1 MASFDRESALKT
13 AEKALRQ
20 GRIDAAISEYV
31 RIVEAQAR
39 DWNSANALGDLY
51 VRASQIDKAVAQYT
65 RIADHLAIEGFY
77 PKAAALYKKIL
88 KVKPSDEYA
97 LLQSGEIASKQG
109 LLADAKAAF
118 KAVAEAR
125 RSRGDKKGAA
135 AINIRIGMLDPEDL
149 DARLTGA
156 KAAAEIGDTLTALAE
171 FREVARKLE
180 AQGKPADSLDVLQLA
195 HEIDPANAEVR
206 GQLLNG
212 YLQAGDTAR
221 ARKVAEGPVAL
232 KRVASALEAAGQTDD
247 MLEVLADVAK
257 LDPGDLQVRAALA
270 QAYAAKGDL
279 GKARDY
285 LNAETAGA
293 SAPLWLTLAEIELS
307 SGRFDE
313 GRAAVVKALSLDG
326 SQRVAAIA
334 LGCTLAEK
342 SGDAGYA
349 CLDAV
354 ADHALAEKDYAAA
367 AGALHEF
374 VTRVRDHIVAL
385 MRLVEICVDGGLEAT
400 MYEAQAQ
407 LADAYLGVGRGLEAR
422 IISEDLVARE
432 PWNRA
437 NIERFRRALV
447 MLGESDP
454 DGIIAERLS
463 GESPFLA
470 TDKMDL
476 NEGVFF
482 DDEPAEEQGTG
493 AQVRRVRVIAPGATS
508 AADAATAQFV
518 SEAASAA
525 RRHPSRSIRSSSRCV
540 TRLGTAQKRKLRPSS
555 TPSGSPTRSSGWR
568 TKPFRRSRPRRARRA
583 SASRRRPPWGSCTW
597 SVARPNRLSNGS
609 SAPQRRPRPA
619 PTLVTRCS
627 TIWPTHSRRPAIT
640 LARSPSL
647 LSSRPNLAA
656 IGTSP
661 AAWIASRKCKR
672 RGNRPVQTPV
682 DRRTAHRGRAAC

>member
-1 MASFDRESALKT
+1 MAPFDRESALKT

-20 GRIDAAISEYV
+20 GRIDAAIAEYV
-31 RIVEAQAR
+31 RIVDAQPR

-51 VRASQIDKAVAQYT
+51 VRASQVDKAVAQYT
-65 RIADHLAIEGFY
+65 RIADHLATEGFY
-77 PKAAALYKKIL
+77 PKAAALFKKIL
-88 KVKPSDEYA
+88 KVKPADEYA
-97 LLQSGEIASKQG
+97 LLQSGEIAAKQG
-109 LLADAKAAF
+109 LLADAKNAF
-118 KAVAEAR
+118 KAVAEGR

-135 AINIRIGMLDPEDL
+135 AISIRIGMLDPEDL
-149 DARLTGA
+149 EARLAAA
-156 KAAAEIGDTLTALAE
+156 KAAAEIGDTLTALGE
-171 FREVARKLE
+171 FREVARKLDS
-180 AQGKPADSLDVLQLA
+180 QGKTADALNVLQLA
-195 HEIDPANAEVR
+195 HEMDPANAEVR

-212 YLQAGDTAR
+212 YLQAGDVVR
-221 ARKVAEGPVAL
+221 ARKVAEGPAAL
-232 KRVASALEAAGQTDD
+232 KRIASALEAAGETDE
-247 MLEVLADVAK
+247 MLEVLAEVAR
-257 LDPGDLQVRAALA
+257 LDPGDLQVRAGLA
-270 QAYAAKGDL
+270 QAYAGKGDL
-279 GKARDY
+279 QKAREY
-285 LNAETAGA
+285 LSPETAGN

-313 GRAAVVKALSLDG
+313 GRTAVVTALNLDS

-334 LGCTLAEK
+334 LGCALAEK
-342 SGDAGYA
+342 SAEAGYP

-447 MLGESDP
+447 MLGETDP

-482 DDEPAEEQGTG
+482 DDEPAPG
-493 AQVRRVRVIAPGATS
+493 APGAPSGSGAQGAPS
-508 AADAATAQFV
+508 ASGAPGAAGLPAEAPRGAKAGPQSLDQVFEQMRDEAGRGAEEEAAAEQFGLGLTYKELGMEDEAIQAFEV
-518 SEAASAA
+518 AARSPRQRFEAASA
-525 RRHPSRSIRSSSRCV
+525 
-540 TRLGTAQKRKLRPSS
+540 LGQLYLDR
-555 TPSGSPTRSSGWR
+555 GD
-568 TKPFRRSRPRRARRA
+568 
-583 SASRRRPPWGSCTW
+583 
-597 SVARPNRLSNGS
+597 
-609 SAPQRRPRPA
+609 
-619 PTLVTRCS
+619 
-627 TIWPTHSRRPAIT
+627 
-640 LARSPSL
+640 
-647 LSSRPNLAA
+647 
-656 IGTSP
+656 TSP
-661 AAWIASRKCKR
+661 AIEWFLRAAEAPASSPDAGYALLYNLADTLEKARDHARALAIFVELEAESGGYRDVASR
-672 RGNRPVQTPV
+672 V
-682 DRRTAHRGRAAC
+682 DRLSKVQAKG

>member
-1 MASFDRESALKT
+1 MAPFDRETALKT

-20 GRIDAAISEYV
+20 GRIDAAIAEYV
-31 RIVEAQAR
+31 RIVEAQTR

-51 VRASQIDKAVAQYT
+51 VRAGQVEKGVGQYT
-65 RIADHLAIEGFY
+65 RIADHLATEGFY

-97 LLQSGEIASKQG
+97 LLQSGEIAAKQG
-109 LLADAKAAF
+109 LLADAKNAF
-118 KAVAEAR
+118 KAVAEGR

-135 AINIRIGMLDPEDL
+135 AISIRIGQLDPEDL
-149 DARLTGA
+149 DARLTA
-156 KAAAEIGDTLTALAE
+156 ARAAAEIGDTLTALGE

-180 AQGKPADSLDVLQLA
+180 GQGKTADALNVLQLA
-195 HEIDPANAEVR
+195 YEMDPANGEVR
-206 GQLLNG
+206 NQLLNG
-212 YLQAGDTAR
+212 YLKAGDLQR
-221 ARKVAEGPVAL
+221 ARKVAEGPAAL
-232 KRVASALEAAGQTDD
+232 KQVASALEAAGQTDD
-247 MLEVLADVAK
+247 MLEVLAEVAA
-257 LDPGDLQVRAALA
+257 LDPGDLQVRAGLA
-270 QAYAAKGDL
+270 QAYAARGDL
-279 GKARDY
+279 TRAREY
-285 LNAETAGA
+285 LSAETAGG

-313 GRAAVVKALSLDG
+313 GRAAVVKALSLDS

-342 SGDAGYA
+342 SADAGYP

-354 ADHALAEKDYAAA
+354 ADHALAERDYAAA
-367 AGALHEF
+367 AAALHEF

-447 MLGESDP
+447 MLGEKDP

-482 DDEPAEEQGTG
+482 DDEPEPGAQGATG
-493 AQVRRVRVIAPGATS
+493 APDSADGDKAEPESLDRVFEQMREEADRGA
-508 AADAATAQFV
+508 DE
-518 SEAASAA
+518 EAAAEQYG
-525 RRHPSRSIRSSSRCV
+525 
-540 TRLGTAQKRKLRPSS
+540 LGLTYKELGMEEEAVQA
-555 TPSGSPTRSSGWR
+555 
-568 TKPFRRSRPRRARRA
+568 FEMA
-583 SASRRRPPWGSCTW
+583 
-597 SVARPNRLSNGS
+597 
-609 SAPQRRPRPA
+609 
-619 PTLVTRCS
+619 
-627 TIWPTHSRRPAIT
+627 
-640 LARSPSL
+640 ARSPRQRFEAAAALGQLYLERGETGPAIEWFLRAAEAPASSPESGYALLYSL
-647 LSSRPNLAA
+647 AETLEQANDHARALAIFVELEA
-656 IGTSP
+656 ESGGYRD
-661 AAWIASRKCKR
+661 AASRVERLSKAQVK
-672 RGNRPVQTPV
+672 G
-682 DRRTAHRGRAAC
+682 

>member
-1 MASFDRESALKT
+1 MAPFDRESALKT

-20 GRIDAAISEYV
+20 GRIDAAIAEYV
-31 RIVEAQAR
+31 RIVDAQPR

-51 VRASQIDKAVAQYT
+51 VRASQVDKAVAQYT
-65 RIADHLAIEGFY
+65 RIADHLATEGFY
-77 PKAAALYKKIL
+77 PKAAALFKKIL
-88 KVKPSDEYA
+88 KVKPADEYA
-97 LLQSGEIASKQG
+97 LLQSGEIAAKQG
-109 LLADAKAAF
+109 LLADAKNAF
-118 KAVAEAR
+118 KAVAEGR

-135 AINIRIGMLDPEDL
+135 AISIRIGMLDPEDL
-149 DARLTGA
+149 EARLAAA
-156 KAAAEIGDTLTALAE
+156 KAAAEIGDTLTALGE
-171 FREVARKLE
+171 FREVARKLDS
-180 AQGKPADSLDVLQLA
+180 QGKTADALNVLQLA
-195 HEIDPANAEVR
+195 HEMDPANAEVR

-212 YLQAGDTAR
+212 YLQAGDVVR
-221 ARKVAEGPVAL
+221 ARKVAEGPAAL
-232 KRVASALEAAGQTDD
+232 KRIASALEAAGHTDE
-247 MLEVLADVAK
+247 MLEVLAEVAR
-257 LDPGDLQVRAALA
+257 LDPGDLQVRAGLA
-270 QAYAAKGDL
+270 QAYAGQGDL
-279 GKARDY
+279 QKAREY
-285 LNAETAGA
+285 LSPETAGK

-313 GRAAVVKALSLDG
+313 GRAAVVTALNLDS

-334 LGCTLAEK
+334 LGCALAEK
-342 SGDAGYA
+342 SAEAGYP

-447 MLGESDP
+447 MLGETDP

-482 DDEPAEEQGTG
+482 DDEPG
-493 AQVRRVRVIAPGATS
+493 APGAQGAQGAQGAS
-508 AADAATAQFV
+508 GAPGAPGASGAPGAAGAAGTPQSLDQVFEQMRDEAGRGAEEEAAAEQFGLGLTYKELGMEDEAIQAFEV
-518 SEAASAA
+518 AARSPRQRFEAASALGQLYLERGDTGPAIEWFLRAAEAPASSPDAGYALLYNLADTLEKA
-525 RRHPSRSIRSSSRCV
+525 RDHARALAIFV
-540 TRLGTAQKRKLRPSS
+540 ELEAE
-555 TPSGSPTRSSGWR
+555 SGGYRDV
-568 TKPFRRSRPRRARRA
+568 
-583 SASRRRPPWGSCTW
+583 ASR
-597 SVARPNRLSNGS
+597 VDRLS
-609 SAPQRRPRPA
+609 
-619 PTLVTRCS
+619 
-627 TIWPTHSRRPAIT
+627 
-640 LARSPSL
+640 
-647 LSSRPNLAA
+647 
-656 IGTSP
+656 
-661 AAWIASRKCKR
+661 K
-672 RGNRPVQTPV
+672 VQ
-682 DRRTAHRGRAAC
+682 AKG

>member
-1 MASFDRESALKT
+1 MALFDRESALKT

-31 RIVEAQAR
+31 RVVEAQPR

-51 VRASQIDKAVAQYT
+51 VRATQIDKAVAQYT
-65 RIADHLAIEGFY
+65 RIADHLATEGFY

-97 LLQSGEIASKQG
+97 LLQSGEIAAKQG
-109 LLADAKAAF
+109 LLADAKNAF
-118 KAVAEAR
+118 KAVAEGR

-135 AINIRIGMLDPEDL
+135 AISIRIGKLDPEDL
-149 DARLTGA
+149 DARLTA
-156 KAAAEIGDTLTALAE
+156 ARAAAEIGDTLTALGE
-171 FREVARKLE
+171 FREVALKLE
-180 AQGKPADSLDVLQLA
+180 AQGKPADALNVLQLA
-195 HEIDPANAEVR
+195 FEMDPANAEVR
-206 GQLLNG
+206 GRLLNG
-212 YLQAGDTAR
+212 YLQAGDLVR
-221 ARKVAEGPVAL
+221 ARKVADGPAEL
-232 KRVASALEAAGQTDD
+232 KQVASALEAAGQTDE
-247 MLEVLADVAK
+247 MLEVLALVAR
-257 LDPGDLQVRAALA
+257 LDPGDLQVRAGLA
-270 QAYAAKGDL
+270 QAYAGKGDL
-279 GKARDY
+279 AKAREY
-285 LNAETAGA
+285 LSADTAGD

-307 SGRFDE
+307 SGRYDE
-313 GRAAVVKALSLDG
+313 GRAAVVKALSLDS

-334 LGCTLAEK
+334 LGCALAEK
-342 SGDAGYA
+342 SADAGYP

-354 ADHALAEKDYAAA
+354 ADHALADNDYAAA

-447 MLGESDP
+447 MLGETDP

-482 DDEPAEEQGTG
+482 DDEPVEPG
-493 AQVRRVRVIAPGATS
+493 APGAEALPAEAPDG
-508 AADAATAQFV
+508 AARGLPAEAPAGAKAGAGSLDQVFQQMRDEVGHGPEEEAAAEQYGLGLTYKELGMEEEAIQAF
-518 SEAASAA
+518 EAASRSPRQRFEAA
-525 RRHPSRSIRSSSRCV
+525 STLGHLYMERGETTTAIEWFLRAAEAPASSPDAGYELLYNLAETLEKTGDHARALAIFV
-540 TRLGTAQKRKLRPSS
+540 ELEAE
-555 TPSGSPTRSSGWR
+555 SGGYRDV
-568 TKPFRRSRPRRARRA
+568 
-583 SASRRRPPWGSCTW
+583 ASR
-597 SVARPNRLSNGS
+597 VDRLS
-609 SAPQRRPRPA
+609 
-619 PTLVTRCS
+619 
-627 TIWPTHSRRPAIT
+627 
-640 LARSPSL
+640 
-647 LSSRPNLAA
+647 
-656 IGTSP
+656 
-661 AAWIASRKCKR
+661 K
-672 RGNRPVQTPV
+672 VQ
-682 DRRTAHRGRAAC
+682 AKG

>member
-20 GRIDAAISEYV
+20 GRIDAAIAEYV
-31 RIVEAQAR
+31 RIVEAHPR

-51 VRASQIDKAVAQYT
+51 VRASHIDKGVVQYT
-65 RIADHLAIEGFY
+65 RIADHLATEGFY

-97 LLQSGEIASKQG
+97 LLQSGEIAAKQG
-109 LLADAKAAF
+109 LLADAKNAF
-118 KAVAEAR
+118 KAVAEGR
-125 RSRGDKKGAA
+125 RTRGDKKGAA
-135 AINIRIGMLDPEDL
+135 AISIRLGQLDPDDL
-149 DARLTGA
+149 DARLTAA
-156 KAAAEIGDTLTALAE
+156 KAAAEIGDTVTALGE
-171 FREVARKLE
+171 FRAVALKLE
-180 AQGKPADSLDVLQLA
+180 AQGKSAEALNVLQLA
-195 HEIDPANAEVR
+195 FEMDPANTEVR
-206 GQLLNG
+206 SRLLNG
-212 YLQAGDTAR
+212 YLQAGDIAR
-221 ARKVAEGPVAL
+221 ARKVAEGPDAL
-232 KRVASALEAAGQTDD
+232 KQVATALEAAGQNDE
-247 MLEVLADVAK
+247 MLEVLAEVAR
-257 LDPGDLQVRAALA
+257 LDPGDLQVRAGLA

-279 GKARDY
+279 TRAREY
-285 LNAETAGA
+285 LSPETAGE

-313 GRAAVVKALSLDG
+313 GRAAVVKALSLDS

-334 LGCTLAEK
+334 LGCALAEK
-342 SGDAGYA
+342 SAEAGYP

-354 ADHALAEKDYAAA
+354 ADHALADHDFAAA

-447 MLGESDP
+447 MLGENDP

-482 DDEPAEEQGTG
+482 DDEPERG
-493 AQVRRVRVIAPGATS
+493 AQGAPGAQGAAGVS
-508 AADAATAQFV
+508 AATVPAEAETGDKAGPHSLDEVFDQMRDEVGREPEEEAAAEQFGLGLTYKELGMEEEAIQAFEAAV
-518 SEAASAA
+518 HSPRQRFEAASALGHLYLERGSTATAVEWFLRAAEAPAPSPDAGYELLYNLAETLEKAGDHA
-525 RRHPSRSIRSSSRCV
+525 RALAIFV
-540 TRLGTAQKRKLRPSS
+540 EIEAETG
-555 TPSGSPTRSSGWR
+555 G
-568 TKPFRRSRPRRARRA
+568 FRDV
-583 SASRRRPPWGSCTW
+583 ASR
-597 SVARPNRLSNGS
+597 VDRLS
-609 SAPQRRPRPA
+609 
-619 PTLVTRCS
+619 
-627 TIWPTHSRRPAIT
+627 
-640 LARSPSL
+640 
-647 LSSRPNLAA
+647 
-656 IGTSP
+656 
-661 AAWIASRKCKR
+661 K
-672 RGNRPVQTPV
+672 VQ
-682 DRRTAHRGRAAC
+682 AKG